1 VSRVLPPEI
10 SPTTGDA
17 LARFEV
23 SLLRFTLR
31 AVETVELPPFAGST
45 FRGAFGGEFRRL
57 ACLPHCHD
65 AAACEI
71 AVHCAYARV
80 FEAKPSKQGY
90 TPVGDG
96 GLPRPFL
103 IHPPEGGRLTIEPG
117 KPFTFYLALI
127 GWAADYVPYFIL
139 AWRELGLRGI
149 GRGRGRFRLETVE
162 SCGEINP
169 VAAGV
174 LVYSSEDELVRNPGK
189 GLTADRLLSERQAFG
204 VQASRVQVFRVP
216 PSGGPD
222 PPNTAVPASQAFG
235 VQASRV
241 PPSGGSEGQR
251 RESLS
256 IEFLTPL
263 RLKSRGEFLRG
274 DLPFSALAGALMRRL
289 ETLSFFYGAGSLAL
303 DYSALMERAREVG
316 TGSRSFRWVEWE
328 RYSYRQ
334 DRRIPWGGIVGQI
347 DYAGDFGPFLPF
359 LALGEIIGVGNGCAF
374 GLGRYRCH

>member
-1 VSRVLPPEI
+1 MSLI
-10 SPTTGDA
+10 TSDA

-31 AVETVELPPFAGST
+31 AVETVELPPFSGST
-45 FRGAFGGEFRRL
+45 FRGAFGAEFRRI

-65 AAACEI
+65 AATCEI

-90 TPVGDG
+90 TRVGDG

-127 GWAADYVPYFIL
+127 GWAADYIPYFIL

-162 SCGEINP
+162 SCAEINP
-169 VAAGV
+169 AAAGV

-204 VQASRVQVFRVP
+204 VQPFRVP

-222 PPNTAVPASQAFG
+222 QAF
-235 VQASRV
+235 RV
-241 PPSGGSEGQR
+241 PPSGGSEGQYR
-251 RESLS
+251 DWLS
-256 IEFLTPL
+256 IEFVTPL
-263 RLKSRGEFLRG
+263 RLKSKGAFLRG
-274 DLPFSALAGALMRRL
+274 DLPFPALAGALIRRL
-289 ETLSFFYGAGSLAL
+289 ETLSFFYGAGSLGL
-303 DYSALMERAREVG
+303 DYSALMERSRQVR
-316 TGSRSFRWVEWE
+316 TGSCGFRWVEWE

-334 DRRIPWGGIVGQI
+334 DRRIPWGGIVGRV

-359 LALGEIIGVGNGCAF
+359 LALGEITGVGNGCAF

>member
-1 VSRVLPPEI
+1 MSLI
-10 SPTTGDA
+10 TSDA

-23 SLLRFTLR
+23 SLLRVTLR
-31 AVETVELPPFAGST
+31 AVETVELPPFSGST
-45 FRGAFGGEFRRL
+45 FRGAFGAEFRRL

-65 AAACEI
+65 AATCEI
-71 AVHCAYARV
+71 AVHCSYARV

-103 IHPPEGGRLTIEPG
+103 THPPEGGRLTIEPG

-127 GWAADYVPYFIL
+127 GWAAHYIPYFIL

-162 SCGEINP
+162 SCAEINP
-169 VAAGV
+169 AAAGA
-174 LVYSSEDELVRNPGK
+174 LVYNSEDELVRNPGK

-204 VQASRVQVFRVP
+204 VQAF
-216 PSGGPD
+216 
-222 PPNTAVPASQAFG
+222 
-235 VQASRV
+235 RV
-241 PPSGGSEGQR
+241 PPSGGSESQR
-251 RESLS
+251 RRSLS
-256 IEFLTPL
+256 IEFVTPL
-263 RLKSRGEFLRG
+263 RLKSKGAFLRG

-289 ETLSFFYGAGSLAL
+289 ETLSFFYGAGSLGL
-303 DYSALMERAREVG
+303 DYSALMERAREVRAR
-316 TGSRSFRWVEWE
+316 SHSFRWVEWE

-334 DRRIPWGGIVGQI
+334 DRRIPWGGIVGHI
-347 DYAGDFGPFLPF
+347 DYVGDFGPFLPF

-374 GLGRYRCH
+374 GLGRYRCHSERPGAPTGCVA

>member
-10 SPTTGDA
+10 SPTTSDA

-31 AVETVELPPFAGST
+31 AVETVELPPFSGST

-103 IHPPEGGRLTIEPG
+103 IHPPDGGRLTIEPG

-127 GWAADYVPYFIL
+127 GWAADYIPYFIL

-169 VAAGV
+169 AAAGV

-204 VQASRVQVFRVP
+204 VQASRVQAFRVP
-216 PSGGPD
+216 PSGGSGPL
-222 PPNTAVPASQAFG
+222 NTEAQD
-235 VQASRV
+235 QY
-241 PPSGGSEGQR
+241 
-251 RESLS
+251 RERLS
-256 IEFLTPL
+256 VEFLTPL

-303 DYSALMERAREVG
+303 DYSALMERAREVR
-316 TGSRSFRWVEWE
+316 TGPRSFRWVEWE